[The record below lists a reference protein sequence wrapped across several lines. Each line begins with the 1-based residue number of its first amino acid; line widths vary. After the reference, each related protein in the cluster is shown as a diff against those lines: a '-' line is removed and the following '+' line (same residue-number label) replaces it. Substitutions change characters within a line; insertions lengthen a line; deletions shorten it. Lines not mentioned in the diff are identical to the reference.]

1 MRYVGKQIINSQWQH
16 EIKMQ
21 NKKIW
26 RIQPEKGVGKNEYL
40 KTETAAQWAS
50 QFRVLQLL
58 TLMLHTVSKLKMN
71 KKYFRL

>member
-40 KTETAAQWAS
+40 KTETAAQ
-50 QFRVLQLL
+50 
-58 TLMLHTVSKLKMN
+58 
-71 KKYFRL
+71 